1 MHFISYLNLIWEV
14 YGIFSGKRIIIIEKK
29 KHKDFQT
36 VFKRNRDDWT
46 MNMKMYSKCRAFFLH
61 MFFSLSSGHIST
73 EKCTFNSLVAVF
85 SESMIIRL
93 FFFFSLRIHDVVF
106 PSFFLLLHRRAQFL
120 SVVHVEAWN
129 TQEEIKSK
137 WYFFL
142 FVTMKHN
149 CLKKDIQ
156 TSGSEEEYLC
166 KLWR

>member
-46 MNMKMYSKCRAFFLH
+46 MNMKMYSKCRAFFFAYVLFS
-61 MFFSLSSGHIST
+61 FFWPHFYWKMHFQFTS
-73 EKCTFNSLVAVF
+73 CC
-85 SESMIIRL
+85 L
-93 FFFFSLRIHDVVF
+93 FRIDDNTHVFFFSLGIHDVVF

-129 TQEEIKSK
+129 IQEEIKSTLD
-137 WYFFL
+137 FL
-142 FVTMKHN
+142 LFKFVT
-149 CLKKDIQ
+149 I
-156 TSGSEEEYLC
+156 EA
-166 KLWR
+166 